1 MSERALGFVEE
12 WISDHV
18 PAEGDAPDNAKAG
31 DNAQAKALATQCLAD
46 AGAQGISAA
55 EIGEAID
62 DLVEFM
68 AGAIEEANDRKEHDA
83 DDDDDEDDDDE
94 DEDDEDEDDDDKDHD
109 KGDDAA

>member
-68 AGAIEEANDRKEHDA
+68 AGAIEEANDREEHADD
-83 DDDDDEDDDDE
+83 DDDDDEDDE
-94 DEDDEDEDDDDKDHD
+94 DDDKDHD
-109 KGDDAA
+109 KDDDAP